1 MYLYYAVDAQR
12 SLLNLVPFGCRF
24 HLSSFTIIHVASF
37 EPDKAD
43 NECDGIDFGQG
54 EFKRVVSRVI

>member
-1 MYLYYAVDAQR
+1 MHLMRKEAFLILCHLAVGP
-12 SLLNLVPFGCRF
+12 N
-24 HLSSFTIIHVASF
+24 LSSFTIIHAASF

-54 EFKRVVSRVI
+54 KFKGIVGRVV

>member
-1 MYLYYAVDAQR
+1 MYLYNAVDAHR
-12 SLLNLVPFGCRF
+12 NLLNLVPFGCKFR
-24 HLSSFTIIHVASF
+24 LRSFTIIHVASF

-54 EFKRVVSRVI
+54 KFKGNVGRVV